1 MTDVLLPLLVAVPI
15 LAAVLP
21 LAFGL
26 RFENVGWPVAAAT
39 TFGMLVVAVATAREV
54 FTAGPLYHELGG
66 FPRPVGIELV
76 GDELSTLVVLLV
88 ALMSFAVVLYAR
100 TAGPRG
106 NPFYSGY
113 LLLVGGLMGV
123 SLTGDLFN
131 MFVFLEIVG
140 LTTYAL
146 VAADRS
152 GEAAYAALKYLFI
165 GTVGASLYLIGVG
178 YAFLATGTLNM
189 IDLQTA
195 LADAG
200 YTHTLVRAAFGFIVA
215 GFAIKIALFPVHT
228 WQPDAYQHA
237 PDSVSALISAL
248 VSTVAAYA
256 LIRVVYTVFTVDFL
270 AANPAITNG
279 VLFLAT
285 VSILAGS
292 ALAVAQSEIKRML
305 AYSSVAQ
312 FGMIAAAVLIATDTA
327 LTGAIIH
334 LVGHGLMKG
343 ALFMGAGV
351 LAAAYGVR
359 TLREYAGLSAQAP
372 YTAGA
377 ISVLGLALVG
387 IPPSI
392 GFLGKWYIALG
403 AVEGGHWLVAGVVF
417 LSTLLTLTYVAR
429 LLEKFYFT
437 PAGVEHLGG
446 IEPIGAKRPAADG
459 GSTPDDTGPDSEP
472 DGGHGEHVPPAVPF
486 PVSRRGGV
494 SAVMVLLVVLAA
506 VGVVALGFGGSV
518 FESLIDPFVG
528 RVL

>member
-39 TFGMLVVAVATAREV
+39 TFGMLVVAAGAAWEV
-54 FTAGPLYHELGG
+54 FTEGPLYHELGG

-88 ALMSFAVVLYAR
+88 AVVSFTVVLYAR

-113 LLLVGGLMGV
+113 LLLIGGLMGV

-200 YTHTLVRAAFGFIVA
+200 YTNTLVRAAFGFIVA

-228 WQPDAYQHA
+228 WQPDAYQQA

-256 LIRVVYTVFTVDFL
+256 LIRVVYTVFTIDFL
-270 AANPAITNG
+270 AANPAITDG
-279 VLFLAT
+279 VLLLAT

-292 ALAVAQSEIKRML
+292 ALAVTQSEIKRML

-312 FGMIAAAVLIATDTA
+312 FGMIAAAVLIANDTA

-334 LVGHGLMKG
+334 LIGHGLMKG

-359 TLREYAGLSAQAP
+359 TLHEYAGLSAKAP

-403 AVEGGHWLVAGVVF
+403 AIEGGHWVVAGVVF
-417 LSTLLTLTYVAR
+417 LSTLLTLAYVAR

-437 PAGVEHLGG
+437 PSGVEHLGG
-446 IEPIGAKRPAADG
+446 VEPVEPGAPATDG
-459 GSTPDDTGPDSEP
+459 GSTPEHDGENDD
-472 DGGHGEHVPPAVPF
+472 GHGSEHVPPAVPV
-486 PVSRRGGV
+486 PVNRRPGV